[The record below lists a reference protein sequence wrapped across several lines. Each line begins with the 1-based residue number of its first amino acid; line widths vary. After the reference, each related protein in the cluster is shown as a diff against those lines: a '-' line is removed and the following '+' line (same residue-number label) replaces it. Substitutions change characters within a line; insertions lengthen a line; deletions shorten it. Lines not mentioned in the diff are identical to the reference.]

1 MPILPRSTEFLTG
14 PAGARALGRRI
25 KFALLALAAAAA
37 IYLGLLVL
45 YFSQI
50 SWTLLGLFGIGAV
63 LLLCLLILQVGHWF
77 WRGNR

>member
-1 MPILPRSTEFLTG
+1 MPRSVEFLPG

-37 IYLGLLVL
+37 IYLGSLIL

-50 SWTLLGLFGIGAV
+50 SWTLLALFGIGGL
-63 LLLCLLILQVGHWF
+63 LLLCLLILQVAHWF

>member
-1 MPILPRSTEFLTG
+1 MPRSAEFLLG
-14 PAGARALGRRI
+14 PASAQALARRI

-37 IYLGLLVL
+37 IYLGLLIF

-50 SWTLLGLFGIGAV
+50 SWTLLALFGIGGV
-63 LLLCLLILQVGHWF
+63 LLLCLLILQVAHWF